1 MLEIHVPLE
10 ESFFL
15 YVSNAFTSVS
25 SSRSLFKFHVGRLR
39 EPCRG
44 VISGL
49 PLMLQSEDQER
60 KF

>member
-1 MLEIHVPLE
+1 MKGLEIHVPLE

-25 SSRSLFKFHVGRLR
+25 SQS
-39 EPCRG
+39 CRG

-49 PLMLQSEDQER
+49 PIMLQSEFPKTKSVDA
-60 KF
+60 